1 MRLDFAGGNVQY
13 RTVWHLGTI
22 IMMCGVFNGGSQGR
36 HTTSSSPDSKSLQPC
51 PGIYCN
57 IQGSLSLCPCGDGEL
72 FGDEKRRHWLLQPS
86 CVWYLLLLNACKA
99 LPCNIWWLNSTNPE
113 GFEVQGAGTC
123 QTPGTKFYFRRL
135 PQTLYK
141 SKLKIQLVNYNYRN

>member
-99 LPCNIWWLNSTNPE
+99 LPCNNDDSTPRILKALRYK
-113 GFEVQGAGTC
+113 VQGHAKHQGQNSISVVSPKRYTS
-123 QTPGTKFYFRRL
+123 QNSR
-135 PQTLYK
+135 
-141 SKLKIQLVNYNYRN
+141 YN